1 MASSEII
8 RGAKAI
14 AYELRVSVATLHR
27 MKPNLPLRKGCAGGR
42 TSPLE
47 VDRKDIEALKRDR
60 KG

>member
-14 AYELRVSVATLHR
+14 AHELRVSVATLHR
-27 MKPNLPLRKGCAGGR
+27 MKPDLPVRKGCAGGR

-47 VDRKDIEALKRDR
+47 IRREDLEAFKRR
-60 KG
+60 RP